1 MTPGALSARVVA
13 DRLAMARA
21 LLQDIR
27 GLPLDDFAT
36 FVADRRNVWA
46 SESCLRRS
54 LEALFDL
61 SRHILSKGFGRG
73 VTEYKVIAAQ
83 LQTDGVLSAAEA
95 ATLRIL
101 AGYRNR
107 LVHYYNEI
115 SEEEMYQVCSSQ
127 LGDVERVLDAIQ
139 AWILAHP
146 EMMTRN
152 L

>member
-1 MTPGALSARVVA
+1 MTPGAMSERVVA
-13 DRLAMARA
+13 GRVAMVRG
-21 LLQDIR
+21 LLRDIR
-27 GLPLDDFAT
+27 GLPLDDYRV

-73 VTEYKVIAAQ
+73 VAEYKAIAAQ
-83 LQTDGVLSAAEA
+83 MQADGVLSAEEA

-107 LVHYYNEI
+107 LVHYYHEI
-115 SEEEMYQVCSSQ
+115 SEEELYQFCSSQ
-127 LGDVERVLDAIQ
+127 LSDVERVLDAIQ
-139 AWILAHP
+139 AWVLVHS
-146 EMMTRN
+146 EMLDRQ